1 MHNGKCLR
9 RGFRRQLFVRAL
21 KISGLRFGKRSAGAA
36 ARLDAAVP
44 ALLCERDAQVENQ
57 FAFRLKAFAVY
68 RRNRVCAAAGSKRA
82 PAEHEHFAGGGDR
95 ILKREPVHVQH
106 GEVSAGD
113 QKPVQ
118 LRRQRA
124 VVEAGA
130 ALAGRDGIKAAGGK
144 AGLLG
149 GRAEKAD
156 VYVLFPRERLSAAD
170 LVFGNIGPGE
180 CCAAARRCPCR
191 C

>member
-1 MHNGKCLR
+1 MQNGKCLR

-118 LRRQRA
+118 LRRQHAGARVDVEARA
-124 VVEAGA
+124 VLRRTGP
-130 ALAGRDGIKAAGGK
+130 RRAGGGK
-144 AGLLG
+144 IPGDKYPG
-149 GRAEKAD
+149 SGRSPQRC
-156 VYVLFPRERLSAAD
+156 VPSRRR
-170 LVFGNIGPGE
+170 
-180 CCAAARRCPCR
+180 ARCR
-191 C
+191 SRGFASGIPTSL

>member
-1 MHNGKCLR
+1 M
-9 RGFRRQLFVRAL
+9 
-21 KISGLRFGKRSAGAA
+21 
-36 ARLDAAVP
+36 
-44 ALLCERDAQVENQ
+44 
-57 FAFRLKAFAVY
+57 
-68 RRNRVCAAAGSKRA
+68 
-82 PAEHEHFAGGGDR
+82 
-95 ILKREPVHVQH
+95 QH

-124 VVEAGA
+124 VVEAGE

-156 VYVLFPRERLSAAD
+156 VHVLFPRERLSAAD

-180 CCAAARRCPCR
+180 CLSLIHISRCAPASAASCRKAAAPVAAALQAAETGRKNFSAEKTSIQSRK
-191 C
+191 